1 MPNIQIVTDSCANL
15 ALLQLLHQHPI
26 TVVPNRISFG
36 GKTYREGVDL
46 SPEDGLR
53 LMANQPFAP
62 IVTPPSEAEYYDVY
76 RRLAE
81 SCDAIVSIHASQEV
95 FASWAHAQAAAR
107 RIVGQCPVAVID
119 SQNLC
124 AGQAMVVKV
133 AAQAISAG
141 ETLDEVVRLVRGAVD
156 RVYTLYYVETV
167 SYLQQNR
174 LMTPSHTILGVMLGI
189 KPFIA
194 LEHGRLVLVEKV
206 RTRMQAVDQL
216 FEFVV
221 EFSELEDI
229 AILQPRSQLT
239 EQARMLQDRLAVEFP
254 GRYFPYSV
262 YNPSLAALL
271 GTDAVGVVV
280 LENEFE
286 MEPDEF

>member
-15 ALLQLLHQHPI
+15 ALLQLLHQHPV
-26 TVVPNRISFG
+26 TVVPNKISFG

-53 LMANQPFAP
+53 LIANQPFAP
-62 IVTPPSEAEYYDVY
+62 MVAPPSEAEYYEVY
-76 RRLAE
+76 RRLSQ
-81 SCDAIVSIHASQEV
+81 SCDAIVSIHASQAI
-95 FASWAHAQAAAR
+95 FTSWAQAQAAAR
-107 RIVGQCPVAVID
+107 RMVGQCPVAVID

-124 AGQAMVVKV
+124 AGQAMLVKV

-156 RVYTLYYVETV
+156 RIYALYYVESV

-174 LMTPSHTILGVMLGI
+174 LMSASHTLLGVMLGI

-206 RTRMQAVDQL
+206 RTRAQAVDQL
-216 FEFVV
+216 FEFAA
-221 EFSELEDI
+221 EFSDLEDVV
-229 AILQPRSQLT
+229 ILQPKSQLT
-239 EQARMLQDRLAVEFP
+239 EQTRMLQDRLAAEFP
-254 GRYFPYSV
+254 ERYFPYSV

-271 GTDAVGVVV
+271 GADAVGVVV
-280 LENEFE
+280 LEAEIE
-286 MEPDEF
+286 MDTDEF

>member
-1 MPNIQIVTDSCANL
+1 M
-15 ALLQLLHQHPI
+15 
-26 TVVPNRISFG
+26 
-36 GKTYREGVDL
+36 
-46 SPEDGLR
+46 
-53 LMANQPFAP
+53 
-62 IVTPPSEAEYYDVY
+62 
-76 RRLAE
+76 
-81 SCDAIVSIHASQEV
+81 
-95 FASWAHAQAAAR
+95 
-107 RIVGQCPVAVID
+107 
-119 SQNLC
+119 
-124 AGQAMVVKV
+124 
-133 AAQAISAG
+133 
-141 ETLDEVVRLVRGAVD
+141 
-156 RVYTLYYVETV
+156 
-167 SYLQQNR
+167 
-174 LMTPSHTILGVMLGI
+174 
-189 KPFIA
+189 
-194 LEHGRLVLVEKV
+194 LVEKV

-229 AILQPRSQLT
+229 VILQPRSQLT